1 MQIGIIAA
9 MKTEGAT
16 LGAAGGKLW
25 AGTTYT
31 LRVSGPGQTNARHAA
46 QLLLRDGCDALLC
59 WGVAGA
65 LNPRLGAG
73 TLVLAESIATEQ
85 AGNFNCDRAL
95 NNTLFGRLQAAPT
108 LHRGRVLS
116 LETPL
121 MRTGDKK
128 AAGTRMNAIAIDMES
143 AAVARTAQASGV
155 GFAAVRAI
163 SDEVDFDVP
172 AAALAG
178 LNDDG
183 STSAAAVLTALCK
196 QPREFRALLAL
207 ARRFQRAEKS
217 LRQAA
222 RWLQDT

>member
-1 MQIGIIAA
+1 
-9 MKTEGAT
+9 
-16 LGAAGGKLW
+16 
-25 AGTTYT
+25 
-31 LRVSGPGQTNARHAA
+31 
-46 QLLLRDGCDALLC
+46 
-59 WGVAGA
+59 
-65 LNPRLGAG
+65 
-73 TLVLAESIATEQ
+73 
-85 AGNFNCDRAL
+85 
-95 NNTLFGRLQAAPT
+95 
-108 LHRGRVLS
+108 
-116 LETPL
+116 
-121 MRTGDKK
+121 
-128 AAGTRMNAIAIDMES
+128 MNAIAVDMES

-183 STSAAAVLTALCK
+183 SISAAAVLTALCK
-196 QPREFRALLAL
+196 QPREFRALLEL